1 MSRRI
6 FVDMDGTLAKWNDV
20 ATEVLY
26 EKGYYANLEPNYFL
40 LNEIRRLIKNGEDIY
55 ILSTFLPDSQYAL
68 QEKNEWINRYL
79 PELSNKKRIFVKYND
94 NKKDYIDGGITSSDY
109 LIDDYTKNLIDWKNA
124 GGTGIKYLN
133 GINHTNKTWNG
144 FLLKNSENL
153 STDLEQI
160 LVNDIDKNFNEEYL
174 ESYHDFCNAVDD
186 YRRSIGKSI
195 EELLNAEIKMKSAKT
210 NFLRAK
216 ERILSLYEVNEKSRW
231 FDNGDIVIH
240 YQINFKDGKT
250 IQEGYS
256 FIDAPATLLTKDSV
270 INHILKTNLNDKMDI
285 TTVSPEL
292 KSLVDDILSI
302 DTEGSHRL
310 YGDDLKSSWDLTSY
324 EVADTMKNIE
334 QELNDLGIRS
344 LIDIN
349 YIGDGLINYIDV
361 KSEIISEFDFTK
373 EYQKSKFE
381 KKVFDYNI
389 NGKDVR
395 CELEYDEKLGGYSV
409 VGYTVDK
416 QSNNPNSIQQSLS
429 KEELSDIKGKLLN
442 EINCLFEEQFSTKNE
457 YEPDITDDMY

>member
-1 MSRRI
+1 M
-6 FVDMDGTLAKWNDV
+6 
-20 ATEVLY
+20 
-26 EKGYYANLEPNYFL
+26 
-40 LNEIRRLIKNGEDIY
+40 
-55 ILSTFLPDSQYAL
+55 
-68 QEKNEWINRYL
+68 
-79 PELSNKKRIFVKYND
+79 PELSHKKRIFVKYND

-133 GINHTNKTWNG
+133 GINHTNKTWEG

-153 STDLEQI
+153 YTDLEQI

-195 EELLNAEIKMKSAKT
+195 EELLNAEIKMKDAKT

-216 ERILSLYEVNEKSRW
+216 EKILSLYEVNEKSRW

-270 INHILKTNLNDKMDI
+270 INHILKTNLNDKIDI

-302 DTEGSHRL
+302 DTEGSHRI
-310 YGDDLKSSWDLTSY
+310 YDDDLKSSWDLTSY
-324 EVADTMKNIE
+324 EVADKMKNIE

-344 LIDIN
+344 LIEIN
-349 YIGDGLINYIDV
+349 YIGEGLINYIDV

-381 KKVFDYNI
+381 KRFLITILMVKML
-389 NGKDVR
+389 DV
-395 CELEYDEKLGGYSV
+395 S
-409 VGYTVDK
+409 
-416 QSNNPNSIQQSLS
+416 
-429 KEELSDIKGKLLN
+429 
-442 EINCLFEEQFSTKNE
+442 
-457 YEPDITDDMY
+457 

>member
-1 MSRRI
+1 M
-6 FVDMDGTLAKWNDV
+6 
-20 ATEVLY
+20 
-26 EKGYYANLEPNYFL
+26 
-40 LNEIRRLIKNGEDIY
+40 
-55 ILSTFLPDSQYAL
+55 
-68 QEKNEWINRYL
+68 
-79 PELSNKKRIFVKYND
+79 PELSHKKRIFVKYND

-133 GINHTNKTWNG
+133 GINHTNKTWEG

-153 STDLEQI
+153 YTDLEQI

-195 EELLNAEIKMKSAKT
+195 EELLNAEIKMKDAKT

-216 ERILSLYEVNEKSRW
+216 EKILSLYEVNEKSRW

-270 INHILKTNLNDKMDI
+270 INHILKTNLNDKIDI

-302 DTEGSHRL
+302 DTEGSHRI
-310 YGDDLKSSWDLTSY
+310 YDDDLKSSWDLTSY
-324 EVADTMKNIE
+324 EVADKMKNIE

-344 LIDIN
+344 LIEIN
-349 YIGDGLINYIDV
+349 YIGEGLINYIDV

-416 QSNNPNSIQQSLS
+416 QSNNPNLIQQSLS
-429 KEELSDIKGKLLN
+429 KEELSEIKGKLLN